1 MRIKDIKLSTDIV
14 YKFDCAMREFI
25 SHYNLPENLFSY
37 EKQDFNARH
46 YDELMFKL
54 EYVPTG
60 KVIFYY
66 DSDYTFQITL
76 DALNDEEFSK
86 IVEFNLLPKFKEYG
100 KRILK
105 NILPVYRCRLFN
117 LPVRILSDKVVFN
130 DEGLTT
136 YHDLLFFANSRH
148 AMKFNIDTDTYE
160 LLLRMIEV
168 EEVTK

>member
-1 MRIKDIKLSTDIV
+1 MRIKKISLNKTV
-14 YKFDCAMREFI
+14 EYKFDCAMREFI
-25 SHYNLPENLFSY
+25 SHYNLPKNLFSY
-37 EKQDFNARH
+37 EKQDFDVRS
-46 YDELMFKL
+46 YDELMFRL

-66 DSDYTFQITL
+66 DSDYNFQIAP

-136 YHDLLFFANSRH
+136 YHDLLFFANSCH
-148 AMKFNIDTDTYE
+148 AMKFNIDTDTYA
-160 LLLRMIEV
+160 LLLSMIEV